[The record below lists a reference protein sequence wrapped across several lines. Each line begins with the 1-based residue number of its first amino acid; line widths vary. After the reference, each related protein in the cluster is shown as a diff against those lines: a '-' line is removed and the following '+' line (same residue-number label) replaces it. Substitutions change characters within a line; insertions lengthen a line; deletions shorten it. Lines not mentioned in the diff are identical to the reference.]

1 MPTKAELEA
10 ELAALKQELAERA
23 QKAAEETAP
32 KAGRILGEGPAALA
46 EMLKS
51 HGIDPTELDLE
62 RLWPQLSADFGTV
75 FRTHPAL
82 TAVTVF
88 ALGFLLGRAS
98 K

>member
-10 ELAALKQELAERA
+10 ELEALKQELAERA
-23 QKAAEETAP
+23 QKAADETAP

-51 HGIDPTELDLE
+51 HGIDPAELDLE
-62 RLWPQLSADFGTV
+62 RFWPQLSDDFGNV
-75 FRTHPAL
+75 LRNHPAL
-82 TAVTVF
+82 TAITVF